1 MGRPEAEQSS
11 LRGKNSAAPERLVSL
26 PREARQSVSLKKG
39 SHIFK
44 QRAPNVTSLKLTAP
58 RGEYAALRRQ
68 KSAFVFAVKSQSSPQ
83 FIESVL
89 SLISGLEPRE
99 RKKLRH
105 SA

>member
-1 MGRPEAEQSS
+1 MQ
-11 LRGKNSAAPERLVSL
+11 VQIL
-26 PREARQSVSLKKG
+26 PR
-39 SHIFK
+39 
-44 QRAPNVTSLKLTAP
+44 APKLTFSEMTAP
-58 RGEYAALRRQ
+58 RGEYAALRRT

-83 FIESVL
+83 LIESVL